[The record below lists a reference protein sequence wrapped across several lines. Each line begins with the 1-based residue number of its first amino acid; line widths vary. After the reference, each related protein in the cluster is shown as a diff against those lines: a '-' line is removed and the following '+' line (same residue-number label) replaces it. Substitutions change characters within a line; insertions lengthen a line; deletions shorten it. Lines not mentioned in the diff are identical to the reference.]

1 MARAP
6 SPTTQ
11 PADGAPRLE
20 ARDLSVRVGS
30 SPLRV
35 VYQGPSFYVRD
46 QGRKQ
51 ILAKTSMR
59 LEAGELVAMVGASG
73 SGKTTLV
80 RALAGIAHPWTG
92 DVLVD
97 GRPVAAQRREIG
109 YLPQDEIV
117 HERLS
122 VLEALRYAARLRLPA
137 GTTRAEREEAVQG
150 ALRDMEL
157 EKQARTR
164 IGSLSGGERKRVGVG
179 IELLSRPSLLFL
191 DEPTTGLDPG
201 IETRMMGLLRSLA
214 HGRRTIVVATHATKS
229 LSVCDKLAVVGRGG
243 HLAFYGPPREAPAF
257 FGVKA
262 YDDIYAALDRRPA
275 HRWRQAFERGRDG
288 EELESD
294 GREPGGENG
303 ASGVAPHGARPPEAE
318 GRRSSTPEESRS
330 PRRRGPLAQ
339 MRVLAGRYA
348 RLFTRDRR
356 NLLLLVGQVPVIAL
370 AIVSVFDSGILNR
383 PPGGNPQDAGEL
395 LFAMVTAAIWLGSI
409 DAAREVVKE
418 RSVVDREVAVG
429 VRRLSYLGSKLL
441 VLFTLAAV
449 QIALLCMV
457 IFTFIPLDGPV
468 ESGALVY
475 GALTLTSFVAIG
487 LGLLISC
494 AATTEDQATSVIP
507 LTLIPQLLFTG
518 ALVPVATMSDSVAT
532 LSGLAFGQWSFASM
546 GTAIGMNRRINGD
559 FIFARI
565 SEFGPSFFAVPQL
578 DAFAIL
584 GGFLLVFLVVAATL
598 LRLRS

>member
-137 GTTRAEREEAVQG
+137 GTTRTEREEAVQG

-201 IETRMMGLLRSLA
+201 IETRMMSLLRSLA

-243 HLAFYGPPREAPAF
+243 HLAFYGPPRAAPAF

-275 HRWRQAFERGRDG
+275 HRWRQAFEKERQG
-288 EELESD
+288 EES
-294 GREPGGENG
+294 GSENG
-303 ASGVAPHGARPPEAE
+303 AGTPQPRPAARPDGAQVAAAP
-318 GRRSSTPEESRS
+318 SSA
-330 PRRRGPLAQ
+330 RRRGGLAQ

-429 VRRLSYLGSKLL
+429 VRRLSYLASKLL
-441 VLFTLAAV
+441 VLFALAAV
-449 QIALLCMV
+449 QIALLCAV

-468 ESGALVY
+468 QAGALVY

-518 ALVPVATMSDSVAT
+518 ALVPVATMSDSVAS
-532 LSGLAFGQWSFASM
+532 LSGLAFGQWSFASL

-565 SEFGPSFFAVPQL
+565 SEFGPSFFSLPQL

-584 GGFLLVFLVVAATL
+584 GGFLLAFLAVAAVL